1 MAEGPVKTG
10 SSISYQIIV
19 FLIVII
25 WTFIGIEVAE
35 VRLLSLFEAPLT
47 WIGWA
52 VFVLISL
59 TPAITAVSWRMKAR
73 IKFIEPEWEFR
84 EREVSFSEYE
94 EMMKQYRWEYRTFIS
109 IVDYSQILLAFIISI
124 VAVASPF
131 FLMRTTVFL
140 IAASPF
146 IFGFF
151 VLLFGL
157 VYSSVIFKFIPNE
170 ATPHFP
176 LLSDRLLRPLIDL
189 MQKISGISWVGIN
202 LTIGESSG
210 YYTIRNVMPVSRIE
224 GIESVSLIQG
234 VIDESG
240 HLSKFVSKLHLDNSD
255 SSKLVDETSS
265 DSSIKQLTEMV
276 YKTLQTYI
284 ETKGADDILDE
295 VLDEVM
301 RSLQRFDENE
311 KAQAS

>member
-10 SSISYQIIV
+10 SLISYQIIV

-59 TPAITAVSWRMKAR
+59 TPAITAVAWRMKTR
-73 IKFIEPEWEFR
+73 MRFIEPEWEFR

-94 EMMKQYRWEYRTFIS
+94 VMMKQYRGQYRNFIS
-109 IVDYSQILLAFIISI
+109 MADYHQILLALILAIAAI
-124 VAVASPF
+124 ASPF
-131 FLMRTTVFL
+131 YLMRTTVFL

-176 LLSDRLLRPLIDL
+176 LVSDRLLRPLIEL
-189 MQKISGISWVGIN
+189 MQKIPGISWAGIGM
-202 LTIGESSG
+202 TIGEASG
-210 YYTIRNVMPVSRIE
+210 YYTIRNIIPVSRIE

-240 HLSKFVSKLHLDNSD
+240 HLSKFASKLHLDGSD
-255 SSKLVDETSS
+255 SSTLVDETSI

-284 ETKGADDILDE
+284 ETKGADEILDE

-301 RSLQRFDENE
+301 RFLLRFDVNE
-311 KAQAS
+311 KA